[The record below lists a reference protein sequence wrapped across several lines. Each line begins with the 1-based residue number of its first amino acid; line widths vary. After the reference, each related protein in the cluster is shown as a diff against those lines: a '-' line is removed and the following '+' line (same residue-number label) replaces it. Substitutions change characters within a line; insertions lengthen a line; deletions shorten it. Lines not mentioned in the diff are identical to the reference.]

1 MEKEQLHTEEISH
14 FISRKLIE
22 EFDASLS
29 SAETIIQK
37 PFIIIHLLDF
47 SFPTE
52 ETFIKRNEVKRIL
65 ETRDLI
71 VEGWKADIRKN
82 LSAIVG
88 ETVEEVYADWNLE
101 NKTGMLI
108 AVMGGNEH
116 KNPTAWQEKEDKR
129 KLKEKIIDI
138 SRKTEK
144 VPDEIEIYRLNDY
157 ILLIERSGI
166 MVDVEKELVMNGA
179 AEELRLA
186 KRPLEHRLMESLNEE
201 AVMKKKVKELFV
213 DWNFAADKAYMVLVL
228 EN

>member
-1 MEKEQLHTEEISH
+1 MVKEQLHSEEIAD

-29 SAETIIQK
+29 SVDTIIQK
-37 PFIIIHLLDF
+37 PFIVIHLLDF

-52 ETFIKRNEVKRIL
+52 ETFIKRNEVKRIM

-88 ETVEEVYADWNLE
+88 ETVEEIYADWNLE
-101 NKTGMLI
+101 NKTGLWV
-108 AVMGGNEH
+108 AVMGGEERKERPGWHEN
-116 KNPTAWQEKEDKR
+116 EDKR
-129 KLKEKIIDI
+129 KLKEKISCL

-144 VPDEIEIYRLNDY
+144 IPDKIEIYRLSDY

-166 MVDVEKELVMNGA
+166 MIDIEKELVKNGA
-179 AEELRLA
+179 VEELRLA
-186 KRPLEHRLMESLNEE
+186 KRPLEHRLLESLNGEVVTE
-201 AVMKKKVKELFV
+201 KKIKELFV
-213 DWNFAADKAYMVLVL
+213 DWNFVEDKAYMVLIL
-228 EN
+228 EK